1 MNDRRR
7 SRAELRKGAPA
18 FVDDANTGRRT
29 GKFIPTVQL
38 DEDGFESIEGLFG
51 SQAYAVDAPKQ
62 RARKKLATVVEYSY
76 IEEEEEEGESMELT
90 RIAENEDDMDD
101 YDIPEVQPAPVPVRR
116 PVVHRSSPIIDD
128 HVPSPQR
135 FSQSSQSTRRARAPL
150 NSARRSHSLM
160 RSSSPIAP
168 DPEPEE
174 EDEEEEPEPQPEPE
188 KSRRRTISRRSTLG
202 NGDHSVDM
210 ELDEPTL
217 SVVQEQDEEIDVD
230 VGSPPPPPPSPP
242 KVVKKEKTIAPAEK
256 PSSSSGNKSNAAASS
271 VNKPA
276 SKTAQP
282 PARALTPTPPPPA
295 NDDMEEEIANG
306 LAQLDAGG
314 HEEDE
319 PEPEPP
325 AKSGA
330 KAKGRPK
337 GKGKAKEKRPRD
349 EEEEGQKSP
358 KKPRAGKGKENA
370 NARETTVEP
379 VGRRKKRDFSANTP
393 PNVRRSQRERFS
405 PLEWWRGEKFV
416 YGRSPDPEEGP
427 LLVPLIRAIERPPK
441 PPAATLSKKVPK
453 KGGRKTKVKKEE
465 EDQELGEVGVFG
477 APRTQEDGL
486 DEETEELG
494 VVMDYATGRE
504 VERRIA
510 FPGARVDFSPSEGP
524 FSFQKIFG
532 DSDYF
537 AAGVMKIPVGGRK
550 PNRPSK
556 ENTFAFYCVS
566 GAVEVKV
573 HKSTFTIA
581 PGGMFLAPR
590 GNVYTIANI
599 SQRDAYIF
607 FAQSRKVLDDSE
619 EPPPLPREKESLP
632 TKAKAKV
639 VAKK

>member
-101 YDIPEVQPAPVPVRR
+101 YDIPEVQPAPAPVRR

-150 NSARRSHSLM
+150 NS
-160 RSSSPIAP
+160 P
-168 DPEPEE
+168 DGV
-174 EDEEEEPEPQPEPE
+174 
-188 KSRRRTISRRSTLG
+188 TL
-202 NGDHSVDM
+202 
-210 ELDEPTL
+210 EEPTL

-242 KVVKKEKTIAPAEK
+242 KVVKKEKLIAPAEK
-256 PSSSSGNKSNAAASS
+256 PSSSSGNNPRSH
-271 VNKPA
+271 
-276 SKTAQP
+276 TD
-282 PARALTPTPPPPA
+282 PPPPA

-337 GKGKAKEKRPRD
+337 GKDKAKEKRPRD
-349 EEEEGQKSP
+349 EEEDGQKSP

-370 NARETTVEP
+370 NARKPLLSRGSEEKARFQWYVLFTRTHLPTCDAPNVKDFLPWSGGAAKSSSTDALQIQKKAHYSFPSSAPLNDLPNRRSHTLQKGTQE
-379 VGRRKKRDFSANTP
+379 RRK
-393 PNVRRSQRERFS
+393 
-405 PLEWWRGEKFV
+405 
-416 YGRSPDPEEGP
+416 
-427 LLVPLIRAIERPPK
+427 
-441 PPAATLSKKVPK
+441 
-453 KGGRKTKVKKEE
+453 
-465 EDQELGEVGVFG
+465 EDKD
-477 APRTQEDGL
+477 AKDGL

-556 ENTFAFYCVS
+556 REHHSLFTVYLELS
-566 GAVEVKV
+566 KVKV